1 MWKDIRMVSAPPARV
16 DIRDILARK
25 AIEIYFQ
32 PIVLER
38 HRSVVGVEAL
48 CRGRDRAGDL
58 VSPAALFRSAA
69 EHQVT
74 FELDQMCRRIAVE
87 QFVPLLCTN
96 AKLVLF
102 VNTHAST
109 LAHDVENLDAFVTM
123 LQQHEVDP
131 RNVAVEFLKAELIDA
146 ALLRAAVDGYNQ
158 HGFLVVLND
167 VGVGYSNLERIML
180 MKPDMLKADR
190 ALVHD
195 LHRDLRKQGVLKAL
209 MLLSERIGGWLVV
222 EGVETRD
229 DAVVALDLGAD
240 MLQGFFFGRP
250 QPAVLL
256 DSFHASVAQVTP
268 TAAYFQQY
276 TLV

>member
-1 MWKDIRMVSAPPARV
+1 MQWSI
-16 DIRDILARK
+16 
-25 AIEIYFQ
+25 
-32 PIVLER
+32 
-38 HRSVVGVEAL
+38 
-48 CRGRDRAGDL
+48 
-58 VSPAALFRSAA
+58 
-69 EHQVT
+69 
-74 FELDQMCRRIAVE
+74 
-87 QFVPLLCTN
+87 
-96 AKLVLF
+96 
-102 VNTHAST
+102 
-109 LAHDVENLDAFVTM
+109 
-123 LQQHEVDP
+123 
-131 RNVAVEFLKAELIDA
+131 
-146 ALLRAAVDGYNQ
+146 
-158 HGFLVVLND
+158 
-167 VGVGYSNLERIML
+167 
-180 MKPDMLKADR
+180 
-190 ALVHD
+190 VHD